1 MGMMQR
7 MRSYT
12 KIFFYGLVAVFVG
25 TIVFD
30 WGMNVTGLRT
40 GEMTIAKVNGETISI
55 TEFDR
60 AVNQVLENYKESGAE
75 VTDTQLNSIRN
86 RVLDDLINSR
96 LVRQQINKHHL
107 SATDKEITYYLFDQP
122 PEFIQQMFRTE
133 QGQFD
138 MARYQAALK
147 NPQLDAAWIGVEQ
160 EMRNQLP
167 VQKLQDML
175 FASIIVTESQIRSEY
190 LARNQKATVRYA
202 AFPWDKYRTTA
213 VTISPDEIQ
222 KYYKE
227 HRDDFKEPEKRK
239 IDYVFFSTNPTR
251 QDSQAVQDSAAAIYQ
266 RALAGEDFGKLA
278 ELYSEDES
286 NSAKG
291 GDLGFFPRG
300 QMVKPFEEAAF
311 AAKPGEIVGPV
322 TTNFGLHLIKVEE
335 RKQENGVEQ
344 VRARHI
350 LLRYKP
356 SHATKE
362 TAESDARFFAEQARE
377 TSWSET
383 VAREKVQAQTSTFF
397 VKGGGF
403 VPGLGLNY
411 GASQFIFRS
420 PVGTIS
426 EAFETPQGFTV
437 IRVAEMQAEHIKSLE
452 EAKTQIETALK
463 EERWKQMAHQAAEKF
478 YAELLKAGT
487 SSFEALAQRDT
498 IALQTPEPFTR
509 SGFVTGVGRDQAFIG
524 TAFSLQPMEISKPV
538 KGLRGSYVMQLLSRD
553 EFNEADY
560 NAKKED
566 IRNQLT
572 GRARQDTFEQW
583 LAALKKDADIK
594 DERERFF

>member
-1 MGMMQR
+1 MMQR

-30 WGMNVTGLRT
+30 WGMNVTGLQTRDL
-40 GEMTIAKVNGETISI
+40 TIAKVNGENITI

-60 AVNQVLENYKESGAE
+60 AVNQVLENYKDSGAE
-75 VTDTQLNSIRN
+75 ITDSQLNSIRN

-96 LVRQQINKHHL
+96 LVRQEISKHNL
-107 SATDKEITYYLFDQP
+107 STTDKEITYYLFDQP

-147 NPQLDAAWIGVEQ
+147 NPQLDQAWISVEQ

-175 FASIIVTESQIRSEY
+175 FASVLVTESDIRSEY
-190 LARNQKATVRYA
+190 LARYQKATVRYA
-202 AFPWDKYRTTA
+202 AFPWDKYRTAA
-213 VTISPDEIQ
+213 VTISPQEIQ

-227 HRDDFKEPEKRK
+227 HQDDLKEPEKRK
-239 IDYVFFSTNPTR
+239 IDYVIFSTNPTR
-251 QDSQAVQDSAAAIYQ
+251 QDSQAVQDTAAAVYQ

-286 NSAKG
+286 NSSKG

-322 TTNFGLHLIKVEE
+322 PTNFGLHIIKVEE
-335 RKQENGVEQ
+335 RKQENGEEK

-350 LLRYKP
+350 LLRYQA
-356 SHATKE
+356 SRATRE
-362 TAESDARFFAEQARE
+362 AAESDARFFAEQARE
-377 TSWSET
+377 TSWNET
-383 VAREKVQAQTSTFF
+383 VASEKVPAQTSTFF
-397 VKGGGF
+397 VKGSGF

-411 GASQFIFRS
+411 AASQFIFRN
-420 PVGTIS
+420 PVNTVS
-426 EAFETPQGFTV
+426 DPFETPQGFAV
-437 IRVAEMQAEHIKSLE
+437 IRVAEIQKEHTKSLE
-452 EAKTQIETALK
+452 EAKTQIETTLK
-463 EERWKQMAHQAAEKF
+463 EERWRQMAQQTAEKF
-478 YAELLKAGT
+478 YAALLQAGT
-487 SSFEALAQRDT
+487 SSFETLAQRDT

-509 SGFVTGVGRDQAFIG
+509 AGFVSGVGRDQAFIG

-538 KGLRGSYVMQLLSRD
+538 KGLRGSYLIQLLSRD
-553 EFNEADY
+553 EFNQADY
-560 NAKKED
+560 NDKKED
-566 IRNQLT
+566 LRNQLT
-572 GRARQDTFEQW
+572 NRARQQAFEQW
-583 LAALKKDADIK
+583 LAALKKDADIEDK
-594 DERERFF
+594 RERFF